1 MLMMILYFKM
11 AAEILQMHI
20 SYKTEAYL
28 CIIFENVHDIHEI
41 VHQIQGTDILDNIYR
56 D

>member
-28 CIIFENVHDIHEI
+28 CIIFENVHDIHDF
-41 VHQIQGTDILDNIYR
+41 VNQIQRTDILDNIYR